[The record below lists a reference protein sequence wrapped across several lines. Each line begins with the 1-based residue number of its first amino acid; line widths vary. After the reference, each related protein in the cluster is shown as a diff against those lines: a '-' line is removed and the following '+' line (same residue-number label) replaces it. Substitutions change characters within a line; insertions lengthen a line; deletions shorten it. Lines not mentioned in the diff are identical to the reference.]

1 MGQRLGLKI
10 KCELG
15 QIQTTETSLVVIFV
29 DIQYIQKRRQL
40 IYIFYFAISRLL
52 KLTMLNFNVL
62 AICVACW
69 VTSSRALR
77 FGQARSR
84 VGPLK
89 LLPEALDTGTATTA
103 ILALGGVGA
112 AINFYS
118 YAKLQLETAQIVGGV
133 PPNSVVTEMDAQDGK
148 NVFYLAPGVDYTAI
162 MLSSGQSKEKA
173 AINEQLILESV
184 GKANGALASATTG
197 GGLKGKLRAKSQEI
211 RPKTQD
217 VVLSVGAIGRAKDQ
231 DKALVVN
238 EAFRMLKPGGLFV
251 FLEPGGDDV
260 LSLVGKFFPLEIE
273 VQEDGS
279 PISAEMEGGSDG
291 DGEGEGE
298 GEGEN
303 VGLWRKRKR
312 GGKGAK
318 QRLQQ
323 DSSAAAAGVPRITS
337 TKPGIVAAPVSGVP
351 LRSFISGIA
360 IRP

>member
-1 MGQRLGLKI
+1 MLDI
-10 KCELG
+10 K
-15 QIQTTETSLVVIFV
+15 
-29 DIQYIQKRRQL
+29 
-40 IYIFYFAISRLL
+40 
-52 KLTMLNFNVL
+52 VL
-62 AICVACW
+62 AILIACW
-69 VTSSRALR
+69 FTSGGALRPGFAQSRPRAGTLRLSLPVLELDTSSTAILAL
-77 FGQARSR
+77 G
-84 VGPLK
+84 
-89 LLPEALDTGTATTA
+89 ELDTSTATTA

-118 YAKLQLETAQIVGGV
+118 YAKLQLETAQIVGGI
-133 PPNSVVTEMDAQDGK
+133 PKDSVVTEMDAQDGK

-162 MLSSGQSKEKA
+162 MLSSAQSKEKA

-184 GKANGALASATTG
+184 GKANGALASAATG

-217 VVLSVGAIGRAKDQ
+217 VVLSVGAIGRAKEE
-231 DKALVVN
+231 DKAIVVN

-279 PISAEMEGGSDG
+279 PISAEIDGGSEG

-318 QRLQQ
+318 QRLLL
-323 DSSAAAAGVPRITS
+323 DSSAAAAAGIPRITS

>member
-1 MGQRLGLKI
+1 MM
-10 KCELG
+10 
-15 QIQTTETSLVVIFV
+15 
-29 DIQYIQKRRQL
+29 L
-40 IYIFYFAISRLL
+40 INNA
-52 KLTMLNFNVL
+52 L

-69 VTSSRALR
+69 VTSSGALR
-77 FGQARSR
+77 PGFAQARSR
-84 VGPLK
+84 VVTLQ
-89 LLPEALDTGTATTA
+89 LLPDALDTGTATTA
-103 ILALGGVGA
+103 ILALGGVSA

-118 YAKLQLETAQIVGGV
+118 YAKLQLETAQIVGGI
-133 PPNSVVTEMDAQDGK
+133 PKDSVVTEIDAQDGK

-217 VVLSVGAIGRAKDQ
+217 VVLSIGAIGRAKDQ

-279 PISAEMEGGSDG
+279 PISAEMESGSDG

-312 GGKGAK
+312 GSKGAK